1 MTVRTTR
8 TGSGSTPRSTR
19 PYAAPRSSLPEDAAT
34 PAEPTPEPLSAAR
47 PAGDPVAARRAEV
60 LDRPEH
66 PAPVDDRRARR
77 AARYQRRHLSVGCAV
92 LIAVCLVITILIV
105 GMARNRTPGPQVVV
119 PALSL
124 PAGTAASRPLVHP
137 SRPTSFVTPQRQKEA
152 TVDFNQ
158 LPTRRRAR

>member
-19 PYAAPRSSLPEDAAT
+19 PYAAPRSSHPEAPAT
-34 PAEPTPEPLSAAR
+34 PAEPAPEPLPASR
-47 PAGDPVAARRAEV
+47 PGGDPVAAGGAEV
-60 LDRPEH
+60 RDRPEH
-66 PAPVDDRRARR
+66 PPPVDDRRARR
-77 AARYQRRHLSVGCAV
+77 AARHQRRHLSVACAV

-105 GMARNRTPGPQVVV
+105 GMARNRTPGPQTVV

-124 PAGTAASRPLVHP
+124 PPGTAGSRLVVH
-137 SRPTSFVTPQRQKEA
+137 SSSPTSFVTPQRQKEA